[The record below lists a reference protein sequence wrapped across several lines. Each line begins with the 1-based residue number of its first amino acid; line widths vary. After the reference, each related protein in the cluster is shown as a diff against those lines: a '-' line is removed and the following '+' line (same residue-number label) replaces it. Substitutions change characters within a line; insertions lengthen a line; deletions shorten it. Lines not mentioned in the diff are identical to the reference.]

1 MGKFIAVLLGSLVA
15 TSAAAQDWTLVDI
28 GTLGGPGSYAAA
40 VGNDGTVVGCADV
53 LPSGAHAFAW
63 KNGVMRDLGLASDA
77 PGSSCALAVNDSGL
91 IAGRS
96 STREIVIWDGANVEH
111 TGLQGNVG
119 GINGSGVLVG
129 SIESDGT
136 SRAFMYDDGAL
147 TMIGAAGSYSQ
158 ALAING
164 RGIVVGSS
172 DGRAFVY
179 RAGNLSYLNATA
191 ARDITDGGII
201 VGQAS
206 SQYGQPVAF
215 LYRGTM
221 QSLPAAPS
229 FSTAIAVNTRSQVVG
244 SGEGVFGWVVDNGRY
259 TRLADIPAVIAKG
272 WRRLEPTGIND
283 LGWIVGTASD
293 MDGNL
298 RAFLLKPAARA
309 EAKPRRLGGR

>member
-1 MGKFIAVLLGSLVA
+1 MGKIIAVLLGSLVA

-63 KNGVMRDLGLASDA
+63 KDGVMRDLGLASDE
-77 PGSSCALAVNDSGL
+77 PGSSCALAVNDRGL

-96 STREIVIWDGANVEH
+96 STREIVIWDGGSVERL
-111 TGLQGNVG
+111 GVQGSVG
-119 GINGSGVLVG
+119 GINGSGVLAG
-129 SIESDGT
+129 SIESAGG
-136 SRAFMYDDGAL
+136 SRAFIYSEG
-147 TMIGAAGSYSQ
+147 TITPIGAEGSYSQ
-158 ALAING
+158 ALAINT
-164 RGIVVGSS
+164 RGQVVGSA

-179 RAGNLSYLNATA
+179 RNGSISFLKAIA
-191 ARDITDGGII
+191 ARDVTDGGII
-201 VGQAS
+201 VGQAAS
-206 SQYGQPVAF
+206 EFGQPVPF

-229 FSTAIAVNTRSQVVG
+229 YSSAIAVNTRSQVVG
-244 SGEGVFGWVVDNGRY
+244 SGEGVFGWLVDNGRY
-259 TRLADIPAVIAKG
+259 TRLSDIPAVRAKG

-283 LGWIVGTASD
+283 LGWIVGTATD
-293 MDGNL
+293 LDGNL

-309 EAKPRRLGGR
+309 EAKPRRLGSR